1 MVDTT
6 RLRKI
11 NWVGDVS
18 IKIIIAVVF
27 VLLVGLISYNN
38 YSSYQSRKS
47 AEARRVE
54 TQAIQAD
61 LAQQPQSKPKVVPSA
76 TVVSVPTASQP
87 QDTAIDTMPVAS
99 DSELFDVNP
108 TPVVSGKQQMVAD
121 KAKMDDALLRWNDAL
136 KVAASTPRIH
146 LTQEIKNLQAIKLEV
161 INMDIAP
168 CMTAS
173 KTHLANAMTI
183 FIDGLLEFKSNTII
197 GEFLFRDYAKKANR
211 DMERYSIISNQCITM
226 S

>member
-1 MVDTT
+1 M
-6 RLRKI
+6 LI
-11 NWVGDVS
+11 
-18 IKIIIAVVF
+18 F
-27 VLLVGLISYNN
+27 LLLIGFIGYNN
-38 YSSYQSRKS
+38 YSSYQKKES
-47 AEARRVE
+47 AAARAAETEALR
-54 TQAIQAD
+54 ASN
-61 LAQQPQSKPKVVPSA
+61 AQRAELDPKPEPKA
-76 TVVSVPTASQP
+76 MAVSTPAASQS
-87 QDTAIDTMPVAS
+87 QDMAVDPMPVAS

-161 INMDIAP
+161 INMDVAP

-226 S
+226 I